1 LQRRKKF
8 ITALPTTPHP
18 QIPEDYEIPT
28 VTFKKPKNPRP
39 TVFPT
44 ALPREKALIVG
55 VGQYGDTFDVQD
67 SLDELEQLCETAEID
82 VIGRTHQNINVQ
94 HRSFLIGKGKVV
106 EIRNMLKELG
116 ADVVIFDVELSP
128 THSRE
133 LEEVLGGKVID
144 RTALILDIFARRAR
158 THEGRL
164 QVELAQ
170 LEYRLPRLTRL
181 WTHLSRQTAS
191 GGGMGVGL
199 RGPGETQLEI
209 DRRESKGRIAHL
221 KNELKHVKTHR
232 NLYRQ
237 RRKEQGIP
245 VVALVGYTNAGKS
258 TLLNKLSDA
267 GVLAEDKLF
276 ATLDPTTRRLRLP
289 NGRTVLLTDT
299 VGFIQR
305 LPTTLV
311 EAFRSTLEEVTQ
323 ADLLVHVLD
332 FTHPNAQEQSATV
345 EQVLKELDAD
355 EKPTVF
361 ALNKIDMLVEKGTDL
376 QDESAAT
383 LSQQIIEDYELPEN
397 YVPISAAKGIG
408 LEVLLKRIEEM
419 LENKLVPMKLHIP
432 YAANK
437 LVALFHEK
445 GQVKE
450 ERYQEDGT
458 FIDGHIPA
466 QYEPLFRQY
475 NIAS

>member
-8 ITALPTTPHP
+8 ITTVPTP
-18 QIPEDYEIPT
+18 QKPQLPEDYEIPT
-28 VTFKKPKNPRP
+28 VKLKKSKNPRP
-39 TVFPT
+39 SVFPT

-55 VGQYGDTFDVQD
+55 VGQFGDTFEVQD
-67 SLDELEQLCETAEID
+67 SLDELEQLCETAEIE
-82 VIGRTHQNINVQ
+82 VIGRTYQNISAQ
-94 HRSFLIGKGKVV
+94 HRSFLIGKGKVA
-106 EIRNMLKELG
+106 EIRDMTKELG
-116 ADVVIFDVELSP
+116 VDVVIFDVELSP

-133 LEEVLGGKVID
+133 LEEALGLKVID

-232 NLYRQ
+232 ELYRQ

-245 VVALVGYTNAGKS
+245 VIALVGYTNAGKS
-258 TLLNKLSDA
+258 TLLNKLSSA

-289 NGRTVLLTDT
+289 SGRYVLLTDT

-311 EAFRSTLEEVTQ
+311 EAFRSTLEEVNQ

-332 FTHPNAQEQSATV
+332 FTHPNAQEQTATV
-345 EQVLKELDAD
+345 EQVLQELEAN
-355 EKPTVF
+355 EKPTIF
-361 ALNKIDMLVEKGTDL
+361 ALNKIDMLVEKDSDL
-376 QDESAAT
+376 QNDASA
-383 LSQQIIEDYELPEN
+383 LSHQIMADYELPEN
-397 YVPISAAKGIG
+397 YVPVSAAKGFG
-408 LEVLLKRIEEM
+408 LDILLQRVEEM
-419 LENKLVPMKLHIP
+419 LENKLVPVRLHIP
-432 YAANK
+432 YTAGK

-450 ERYQEDGT
+450 ERHQEDGT

-475 NIAS
+475 KIAS